1 MKAKIILLLWAVI
14 LGTAV
19 KAQTTYIPDPNF
31 EQALIDLGYDDVLD
45 HYVLTS
51 KINNVV
57 TLNVNSKNISNLT
70 GIEAFISLKYLYCNQ
85 NQISNLDIS
94 HNSELVKLECYSNKL
109 TSLNLSNNHS
119 LSYLLCE
126 SNQLSNLD
134 VSHNPALTYLGFRKN
149 NITGIDLSN
158 NAALRQL
165 YGEQNQLTSINVS
178 NNVALQYLTLGVNSL
193 TSIDLSNNT
202 ALKQL
207 IISQNSLTTLD
218 VSKNTVLELLICGY
232 NQITILDVSKNILL
246 KALSC
251 GNNQLTSLDVS
262 KNTALSQYLICDD
275 NQLTQLNVKNG
286 HNSALST
293 FFALYNPNLTC
304 IQVDNAAW
312 STSNW
317 PNKPPA
323 ATYSENCIGVNMT
336 NIPDP
341 NFEQALINLG
351 YDDVLDHYVLT
362 ANINTVTQLTINNKH
377 VSDFTGIEA
386 FVALQ
391 TLNCSKNDL
400 TNLNLSQN
408 ILLKNLYCSDNKL
421 TGIDISHNPVEYF
434 SCFNNLITDIDISKN
449 TALRSIDIGV
459 NRLTSIDVSKNTA
472 LHLLWCNQNQLTS
485 IDVSHN
491 TELEY
496 FDCNGNQITS
506 LDLSKNVVLKYLY
519 CLNNKIPSLDVSKN
533 CLLITLSCLNNLLT
547 TLDLSH
553 NTSLQSFECAK
564 NQIVSLNFKNGN
576 NHAIF
581 YFSATDNPSLTCIQV
596 DDPVWSTSNWPLI
609 DNTAHFS
616 SDCNLTDSDGDGI
629 PDNMDDYPMDPLRAF
644 NNLFPAAGYG
654 SLAFED
660 LWPGIGDY
668 DFNDVVVDY
677 RFLTVTDAS
686 NYVVDVD
693 LTFVVKASGAYYHN
707 GFGFNLPDASAM
719 FLSKINALNVTG
731 QEIKEHYISLKS
743 NGFENGQSKPTV
755 IVFDDVFNS
764 LPHAG
769 SGLGVNTEMTAPFVP
784 YDTIVVHI
792 STGTEKLLESDFAL
806 STWNPFIMVDQQRG
820 VEVHLADR
828 PPTDLAN
835 AALLG
840 TMDDDSK
847 PSTGKFYKTKNN
859 LPWAIDIVSAFEWPV
874 EKVKITDAYLHFF
887 DWAVSAGFAY
897 GDWYLDHSGYRDGS
911 KIYDKH

>member
-14 LGTAV
+14 LGTAM

-31 EQALIDLGYDDVLD
+31 EQALIDLGYDNVLD

-51 KINNVV
+51 HINALTSLDV
-57 TLNVNSKNISNLT
+57 SKKNISDLT
-70 GIEAFISLKYLYCNQ
+70 GIEAFSALKYLSCTENKLTGLNLSYNPALLSLAAQENQ
-85 NQISNLDIS
+85 
-94 HNSELVKLECYSNKL
+94 L
-109 TSLNLSNNHS
+109 TSLNISN
-119 LSYLLCE
+119 CT
-126 SNQLSNLD
+126 
-134 VSHNPALTYLGFRKN
+134 AMTF
-149 NITGIDLSN
+149 
-158 NAALRQL
+158 LRCD
-165 YGEQNQLTSINVS
+165 E
-178 NNVALQYLTLGVNSL
+178 NSL
-193 TSIDLSNNT
+193 TSLNVSSNT
-202 ALKQL
+202 LLTQ
-207 IISQNSLTTLD
+207 ISCNSNSLTNID
-218 VSKNTVLELLICGY
+218 VSKNTALTIFICSS
-232 NQITILDVSKNILL
+232 NQLTSLNVSNNTLL
-246 KALSC
+246 KQFSC
-251 GNNQLTSLDVS
+251 SNNQLTSLDVS
-262 KNTALSQYLICDD
+262 NNTLLVDFFCSSNNLTSLDISNNIKIQTFICATNKIENLDVSYNPKLTILWCSQNKLV
-275 NQLTQLNVKNG
+275 TLNVKNG
-286 HNSALST
+286 NNPGITNFLAS
-293 FFALYNPNLTC
+293 YNPNLTC
-304 IQVDNAAW
+304 IMVDNAAW
-312 STSNW
+312 ATTNW
-317 PNKPPA
+317 PNKPPT
-323 ATYSENCIGVNMT
+323 ATYSENCGWNQPKT
-336 NIPDP
+336 YIPDP

-408 ILLKNLYCSDNKL
+408 SLLKNLYCSENKL

-472 LHLLWCNQNQLTS
+472 LHSLWCNQNKLTS

-519 CLNNKIPSLDVSKN
+519 CLNNKIPALDVSKN

-660 LWPGIGDY
+660 LWPGMGDY

-686 NYVVDVD
+686 NFVVDVD

-707 GFGFNLPDASAM
+707 GFGFNLPDASAL
-719 FLSKINALNVTG
+719 FLSRINALNVTG
-731 QEIKEHYISLKS
+731 QEIKENYISLKS

-769 SGLGVNTEMTAPFVP
+769 PGLGVNTEMTAPFVP

-847 PSTGKFYKTKNN
+847 PSTGKYYKTKNN
-859 LPWAIDIVSAFEWPV
+859 LPWAIDNVSAFEWPV

-887 DWAVSAGFAY
+887 DWAVSAGSAY
-897 GDWYLDHSGYRDGS
+897 GDWYMDHSGYRDRS